1 MIENNI
7 KKYRKERGMSQEELA
22 RELNVVRQTISKWEN
37 GLSLPDAQSA
47 AKLAELLNVSID
59 DLLGTLSNIKESK
72 VSAYPEEQQSTAAIN
87 EMMYQFR
94 SFQKVYIKR
103 DRKIKKVLKIIM
115 LLLIIFGAWLAL
127 RCTVVLVVI
136 MLNLA

>member
-1 MIENNI
+1 MIGNNI

-127 RCTVVLVVI
+127 RCTVILVVI

>member
-1 MIENNI
+1 
-7 KKYRKERGMSQEELA
+7 MSQEELA

-127 RCTVVLVVI
+127 RCTVILVVI